1 MDQLSLIG
9 PELILTVFAL
19 IVLTVDLLSEE
30 KGRSWAPWLALLA
43 LVLALFDSIVLFPA
57 PAQTVFGRMYA
68 ADVFT
73 SFFRIIT
80 LVLGG
85 LIVFASKQYIEQRT
99 KFVAEFYALLLFVLM
114 SIFMMAASVDLL
126 MLFLAFEFLSITS
139 YIMVGFLRD
148 DKKSS
153 EGAIKYFLYGS
164 VSSAIM
170 LYGISLLYGVAGDT
184 SLAAIAKALG
194 DAKAMAQ
201 FQGLIALAITLTLV
215 GFGYKIALAPF
226 HQWSP
231 DAYEGAPTPVTA
243 FISLGPKIAGFAALA
258 RVVLVALPNFAP
270 DWTNVLWA
278 IAALSMTLGNL
289 VALRQRNIKRLLA
302 YSSIAQTG
310 YILIGIVATV
320 VSAGGVL
327 DSAGLGLRA
336 ILVYLVAYIFTNMGI
351 FLAVIAYSNAVGS
364 DDIGDY
370 AGMIRRS
377 PLMALAMLIFFLS
390 LAGIPPTAGF
400 IGKFLVFGA
409 ALDAANRMS
418 SDMLITLAIIGAIN
432 SVISVGYYFNIVRY
446 MFFMPPKEDTPI
458 VIAPSL
464 SWPLWFSTAATVLI
478 GLVPQPLIT
487 FADLSIRAIFKS

>member
-1 MDQLSLIG
+1 MNQLFLIG

-19 IVLTVDLLSEE
+19 IVLTVDLLSDEN
-30 KGRSWAPWLALLA
+30 GRAWAPWLAMLALGLA
-43 LVLALFDSIVLFPA
+43 LVDSIALFAV
-57 PAQTVFGRMYA
+57 PAQTVFGQMYA

-85 LIVFASKQYIEQRT
+85 LIVLASKQYIEKRT
-99 KFVAEFYALLLFVLM
+99 KFVAEFYALLLFVLV
-114 SIFMMAASVDLL
+114 SIFMMAAAVDLL

-153 EGAIKYFLYGS
+153 EAAMKYFLYGS

-184 SLAAIAKALG
+184 NLAAIAKALS
-194 DAKAMAQ
+194 DAKTMAQ
-201 FQGLIALAITLTLV
+201 FQPLIALGIILTIV

-258 RVVLVALPNFAP
+258 RVMLVALPGFAP

-310 YILIGIVATV
+310 YMLIGIVATV
-320 VSAGGVL
+320 VSTGGVL
-327 DSAGLGLRA
+327 DSAGLGLRG
-336 ILVYLVAYIFTNMGI
+336 ILFYLVAYIFTNMGI
-351 FLAVIAYSNAVGS
+351 FLAVLAVSNAIGS

-370 AGMIRRS
+370 AGMIKRS
-377 PLMALAMLIFFLS
+377 PLMSLAILIFFLS

-409 ALDAANRMS
+409 ALDAANRMAS
-418 SDMLITLAIIGAIN
+418 NMLITLAIIGAVN
-432 SVISVGYYFNIVRY
+432 SAISVGYYFNIIRY
-446 MFFMPPKEDTPI
+446 MFFMPPKDDTPI

-464 SWPLWFSTAATVLI
+464 SWPLWFTTAATLVLGI
-478 GLVPQPLIT
+478 VPQPLIT
-487 FADLSIRAIFKS
+487 FADLSIRAIFKG

>member
-9 PELILTVFAL
+9 PELILTTFAL
-19 IVLTVDLLSEE
+19 IVLTVDMLSEE
-30 KGRSWAPWLALLA
+30 KGRAWSPWLALLA
-43 LVLALFDSIVLFPA
+43 LVLALFDAVVLFPL
-57 PAQTVFGRMYA
+57 PAQTVFGRMFA

-80 LVLGG
+80 LVLGM
-85 LIVFASKQYIEQRT
+85 LIVFASKEYIEKRT

-114 SIFMMAASVDLL
+114 SIFLMAAAVDLL

-153 EGAIKYFLYGS
+153 EGALKYFLYGS

-184 SLAAIAKALG
+184 NLAEIAKAFSN
-194 DAKAMAQ
+194 AKAMAQ
-201 FQGLIALAITLTLV
+201 FQGLVALAITLTVV
-215 GFGYKIALAPF
+215 GFGFKIALAPF

-258 RVVLVALPNFAP
+258 RVMLVALPSFAA

-310 YILIGIVATV
+310 YMLIGIVATV
-320 VSAGGVL
+320 VAGGVL
-327 DSAGLGLRA
+327 DSTGLGLRS
-336 ILVYLVAYIFTNMGI
+336 ILVYLVAYIFANMGI

-364 DDIGDY
+364 DDISDY

-377 PLMALAMLIFFLS
+377 PAMALAMLIFFLS

-409 ALDAANRMS
+409 ALDAANKMAS
-418 SDMLITLAIIGAIN
+418 NMLITLAIIGAIN
-432 SVISVGYYFNIVRY
+432 SAISVGYYFNIVRY
-446 MFFMPPKEDTPI
+446 MFFMPPKEDKPV

-464 SWPLWFSTAATVLI
+464 SWPLWVSTAATVLI
-478 GLVPQPLIT
+478 GLAPQPLIT
-487 FADLSIRAIFKS
+487 FAEVSIRAIFKG

>member
-9 PELILTVFAL
+9 PELILTIIAL
-19 IVLTVDLLSEE
+19 IVMAVDLLSEE
-30 KGRSWAPWLALLA
+30 KGRTWSPWLALLA
-43 LVLALFDSIVLFPA
+43 LVLALFDSIVLFSV

-80 LVLGG
+80 LVLGV
-85 LIVFASKQYIEQRT
+85 LIVFASKQYIEKRT

-114 SIFMMAASVDLL
+114 SIFMMAAAVDLL

-243 FISLGPKIAGFAALA
+243 FISLGPKLAGFAALA

-289 VALRQRNIKRLLA
+289 VALRQRNIKRLMA

-327 DSAGLGLRA
+327 DSAGLGLRS

-377 PLMALAMLIFFLS
+377 PPMALAMLIFFLS

-409 ALDAANRMS
+409 ALDAASRMS
-418 SDMLITLAIIGAIN
+418 SNMLITLAIIGAVN

-446 MFFMPPKEDTPI
+446 MFFMPPKENTPI

-464 SWPLWFSTAATVLI
+464 SWPLWFSTAATLLI

-487 FADLSIRAIFKS
+487 FADLSIRAIFKG

>member
-30 KGRSWAPWLALLA
+30 KGRAWSPWLALLA
-43 LVLALFDSIVLFPA
+43 LVLALCDAVVLFPL
-57 PAQTVFGRMYA
+57 PAQTVFGRMFA

-80 LVLGG
+80 LVLGM
-85 LIVFASKQYIEQRT
+85 LIVFASKEYIEKRT

-114 SIFMMAASVDLL
+114 SIFLMAAAVDLL

-153 EGAIKYFLYGS
+153 EGALKYFLYGS

-184 SLAAIAKALG
+184 NLAEIAKAFSN
-194 DAKAMAQ
+194 AKAMAQ
-201 FQGLIALAITLTLV
+201 FQGLVALAITLTVV
-215 GFGYKIALAPF
+215 GFGFKIALAPF

-258 RVVLVALPNFAP
+258 RVMLVALPSFAA

-310 YILIGIVATV
+310 YMLIGIVATV
-320 VSAGGVL
+320 VAGGVL
-327 DSAGLGLRA
+327 DSTGLGLRS
-336 ILVYLVAYIFTNMGI
+336 ILVYLVAYIFANMGI

-364 DDIGDY
+364 DDISDY

-377 PLMALAMLIFFLS
+377 PAMALAMLIFFLS

-409 ALDAANRMS
+409 ALDAANKMAS
-418 SDMLITLAIIGAIN
+418 NMLITLAIIGAIN
-432 SVISVGYYFNIVRY
+432 SAISVGYYFNIVRY
-446 MFFMPPKEDTPI
+446 MFFMPPKEDKPV

-464 SWPLWFSTAATVLI
+464 SWPLWVSTAATVLI
-478 GLVPQPLIT
+478 GLAPQPLIT
-487 FADLSIRAIFKS
+487 FAEVSIRAIFKG